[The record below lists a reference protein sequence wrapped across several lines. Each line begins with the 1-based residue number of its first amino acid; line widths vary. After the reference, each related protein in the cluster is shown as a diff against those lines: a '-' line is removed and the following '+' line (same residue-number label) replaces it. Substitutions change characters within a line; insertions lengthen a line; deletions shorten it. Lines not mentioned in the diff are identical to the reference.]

1 MNEQQLKDLRRKIS
15 RRWPLLSGDP
25 KAHAQLEYILEEAGL
40 LARPRRRFRLKQ
52 TPLVVP
58 TQANQ

>member
-25 KAHAQLEYILEEAGL
+25 KAHAQLEYILQEAGL
-40 LARPRRRFRLKQ
+40 LARPRRRFRLKSK
-52 TPLVVP
+52 PVVLSKG
-58 TQANQ
+58 